1 MRLGGQVANA
11 MTGCRILCSILMLF
25 PPVSS
30 IQFCTLYL
38 LCGFT
43 DMADG
48 AVARRTNSASEFGA
62 RFDTVADMVF
72 VISALIKFLPMIHI
86 PTWLWIWVIAIAV
99 IRVGSITWGFVLER
113 RMMSV
118 HTVLNKITGASL
130 FLLPFTLNSIEPAY
144 SISVICVIATLSAVQ
159 EGYYIG
165 TGREVV

>member
-1 MRLGGQVANA
+1 MGGQVANA

-30 IQFCTLYL
+30 IQFYTLYL

-72 VISALIKFLPMIHI
+72 VMAALIKFLPMIHI
-86 PTWLWIWVIAIAV
+86 PTWLWIWVIAIAA
-99 IRVGSITWGFVLER
+99 IKVGSITWGFVLER

-118 HTVLNKITGASL
+118 HTALNKIAGASL
-130 FLLPFTLNSIEPAY
+130 FLLPSGWAKLLPPYAMP
-144 SISVICVIATLSAVQ
+144 
-159 EGYYIG
+159 
-165 TGREVV
+165 